1 MAGPRVITHSVR
13 VLGANP
19 ENVLR
24 CLFGAQ
30 IIHDNVRGGN
40 HGKQPR
46 DVQFF
51 SVRSASLARFGVAG
65 GAAVLFIA
73 ECLPPA
79 KTDLFCK
86 LPVIGSYWKAYEA
99 KDEE

>member
-1 MAGPRVITHSVR
+1 MAGPRVISHSVR

-19 ENVLR
+19 ENVMR
-24 CLFGAQ
+24 WAA
-30 IIHDNVRGGN
+30 
-40 HGKQPR
+40 
-46 DVQFF
+46 
-51 SVRSASLARFGVAG
+51 SATRFGFASGAG
-65 GAAVLFIA
+65 ILFFA

-86 LPVIGSYWKAYEA
+86 LPVVGDYWKAYEA

>member
-1 MAGPRVITHSVR
+1 MAGPRVVSYSTR
-13 VLGANP
+13 FLGANQ
-19 ENVLR
+19 ENLLR
-24 CLFGAQ
+24 WSG
-30 IIHDNVRGGN
+30 
-40 HGKQPR
+40 
-46 DVQFF
+46 
-51 SVRSASLARFGVAG
+51 SLARFGVAS

-86 LPVIGSYWKAYEA
+86 LPVVGSYWKAYEA

>member
-1 MAGPRVITHSVR
+1 MAGPRVVSHTA
-13 VLGANP
+13 L
-19 ENVLR
+19 
-24 CLFGAQ
+24 Q
-30 IIHDNVRGGN
+30 
-40 HGKQPR
+40 GKPAG
-46 DVQFF
+46 
-51 SVRSASLARFGVAG
+51 SAARFGVAA
-65 GAAVLFIA
+65 GAGVLFIA

>member
-1 MAGPRVITHSVR
+1 MAGPRIITHSIR

-19 ENVLR
+19 ENLTR
-24 CLFGAQ
+24 WAGSAALFGIAA
-30 IIHDNVRGGN
+30 GSGAL
-40 HGKQPR
+40 
-46 DVQFF
+46 FF
-51 SVRSASLARFGVAG
+51 
-65 GAAVLFIA
+65 A

-86 LPVIGSYWKAYEA
+86 LPVIGSYWKAYEV

>member
-1 MAGPRVITHSVR
+1 MAGPRIISHSVR

-19 ENVLR
+19 ENVIR
-24 CLFGAQ
+24 WAG
-30 IIHDNVRGGN
+30 
-40 HGKQPR
+40 
-46 DVQFF
+46 
-51 SVRSASLARFGVAG
+51 SAARFGVAT
-65 GAAVLFIA
+65 GAGVLFIA

>member
-1 MAGPRVITHSVR
+1 MAGPRVISHSVR

-24 CLFGAQ
+24 WSG
-30 IIHDNVRGGN
+30 
-40 HGKQPR
+40 
-46 DVQFF
+46 
-51 SVRSASLARFGVAG
+51 SLARFGVAG

>member
-1 MAGPRVITHSVR
+1 MAGPRVISHSVR

-19 ENVLR
+19 ENVMR
-24 CLFGAQ
+24 WAG
-30 IIHDNVRGGN
+30 
-40 HGKQPR
+40 
-46 DVQFF
+46 
-51 SVRSASLARFGVAG
+51 SAARFGVAA
-65 GAAVLFIA
+65 GAGVLFIA